1 VSSRAW
7 LLHHRRMVVTVNRE
21 VHEVL
26 PEAASAYRNSDLMRC
41 LRALQV
47 VFALDPVGEEP

>member
-1 VSSRAW
+1 
-7 LLHHRRMVVTVNRE
+7 MVVTVNRE

-26 PEAASAYRNSDLMRC
+26 PEAASAFRNKDLMRC